1 MIIKKISNL
10 FLNEGV
16 VLENNNNKSLMRID
30 RKLIIN
36 LFVKH
41 GIIIFKNFN
50 FKKKDL
56 TKFTDK
62 FTHRYAND
70 ATRRE
75 IKFNNKKIN
84 TVDLGYNEMSLHSE
98 ASFSPSWP
106 EILWFICIS
115 PSIKSGFTTICDGSK
130 IYEKLDYKTKQF
142 FLKNPIQYELKIPF
156 KKNLDPNSVILNKSK
171 NDLKSWLLNSP
182 GTFDT
187 KISLKNGFIYTKYLK
202 YAVVETKIPGVLS
215 FCNHLLAVFGTDP
228 QILSCKLGNGD
239 KIPKKIYEEIRRVT
253 KKLTIEIKWKKN
265 EICMIDNRR
274 FMHGRTKILKGE
286 KREILNLQTLY
297 SNLNI
302 F

>member
-1 MIIKKISNL
+1 MIIKKISKL

-16 VLENNNNKSLMRID
+16 ILKNNHKKSLMKID

-36 LFVKH
+36 LFLKH
-41 GIIIFKNFN
+41 GIIIFKNFD
-50 FKKKDL
+50 FKPGDI

-62 FTHRYAND
+62 FTLRYAND

-75 IKFNNKKIN
+75 IKFKNKKIK
-84 TVDLGYNEMSLHSE
+84 TVDLGYNEMALHSE

-106 EILWFICIS
+106 DILWFICIS
-115 PSIKSGFTTICDGSK
+115 ASKKSGFTTICDGTK

-156 KKNLDPNSVILNKSK
+156 KKNLNQNKANLNKSK
-171 NDLKSWLLNSP
+171 NNLKTWLLNCP

-187 KISLKNGFIYTKYLK
+187 KISLKGGYIYTKYLK

-215 FCNHLLAVFGTDP
+215 FCNHLLGVFGTDP
-228 QILSCKLGNGD
+228 QILSCKLINGK
-239 KIPKKIYEEIRRVT
+239 KIPQNIYEEIREVT
-253 KKLTIEIKWKKN
+253 KKLTIEIKWKEN
-265 EICMIDNRR
+265 EICMIDNKR
-274 FMHGRTKILKGE
+274 FMHGRTAIHKGE

-297 SNLNI
+297 ANLKI
-302 F
+302 L

>member
-1 MIIKKISNL
+1 MKIKKISNL
-10 FLNEGV
+10 FLNDGII
-16 VLENNNNKSLMRID
+16 LENNSNKNLSKIN
-30 RKLIIN
+30 RKQIIN
-36 LFVKH
+36 LFLKH

-50 FKKKDL
+50 FSPKNI

-84 TVDLGYNEMSLHSE
+84 TVDLGCKKMALHSE

-115 PSIKSGFTTICDGSK
+115 PSKKSGFTTICDGSK
-130 IYEKLDYKTKQF
+130 IYEKLSYKTKKF

-156 KKNLDPNSVILNKSK
+156 KKNLDPNNVISKKSG
-171 NDLKSWLLNSP
+171 NDLKNWLLNSP

-187 KISLKNGFIYTKYLK
+187 KISLKEGYIYTKYLK
-202 YAVVETKIPGVLS
+202 YAVVETKIHGVLS

-228 QILSCKLGNGD
+228 QILSCKLANGK
-239 KIPKKIYEEIRRVT
+239 KIPKSIYLEIRKIT
-253 KKLTIEIKWKKN
+253 KKLTIEIKWEKN
-265 EICMIDNRR
+265 DICMIDNRR
-274 FMHGRTKILKGE
+274 FMHGRTNILKGE
-286 KREILNLQTLY
+286 RREILNLQTLN